1 MEVSEVV
8 ELLEA
13 NRDERG
19 IRNWERL
26 GSATGGLKSFGI
38 GLTKLRRLAK
48 QIGRDP
54 DLARML
60 WETDVYDA
68 KVIALLI
75 DDPSRMTRQQ
85 AEKQVEELGAG
96 ALSHVF
102 ASCDATLAR
111 TSFVVALADDWIGS
125 SDTVRRCC
133 GYGLL
138 YEVSKFTGKKAPDER
153 YFLDHV
159 ERISDTI
166 HQESSSVRL
175 SMGTALMGIGK
186 RSAKLNAAALRV
198 ARAVGPIEFE
208 SVSGKCDPFDVARH
222 LTTGRLAEK
231 LGGQP

>member
-1 MEVSEVV
+1 MEKSEVV
-8 ELLEA
+8 DLLEA
-13 NRDERG
+13 NRDEHG

-38 GLTKLRRLAK
+38 GLTRLRKLAK
-48 QIGRDP
+48 QIGRNR
-54 DLARML
+54 DLARTL

-75 DDPSRMTRQQ
+75 DDPRRMTRQQ

-102 ASCDATLAR
+102 ASCDATLAK
-111 TSFVVALADDWIGS
+111 TSFVVALADEWTRS

-153 YFLDHV
+153 YFLDHI
-159 ERISDTI
+159 EHISDTI
-166 HQESSSVRL
+166 DEESSNVRL

-186 RSAKLNAAALRV
+186 RSAKLNAAALKV
-198 ARAVGPIEFE
+198 AEAVGPIEFE
-208 SVSGKCDPFDVARH
+208 SVSGNCEPFDVAKH
-222 LTTGRLAEK
+222 LKTDRLAEK
-231 LGGQP
+231 LGR